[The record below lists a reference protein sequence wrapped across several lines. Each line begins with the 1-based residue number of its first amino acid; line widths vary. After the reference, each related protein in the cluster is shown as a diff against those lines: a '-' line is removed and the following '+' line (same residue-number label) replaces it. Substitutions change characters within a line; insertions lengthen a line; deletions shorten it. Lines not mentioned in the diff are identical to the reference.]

1 MTDEFSEQKK
11 RLMEVAMELIA
22 DHGYTGTSIRDIAQA
37 HGTSISNIY
46 HYFGSKDGLLV
57 AILQHLSGLL
67 LDELKKVAAG
77 DLEPREGLKRLVATH
92 LRLSTENTKGAKVFL
107 LDAEHFSSDGN
118 RISREIQLEVL
129 DIYVG
134 QLARLQ
140 EAGLIGNRN
149 LKIIAFNIL
158 ACINWQLRWLRP
170 GTSLSAAQAHEEIL
184 DFVLNGVLG
193 NSCSRT

>member
-1 MTDEFSEQKK
+1 MTEEFSDQKK
-11 RLMEVAMELIA
+11 RLMAVAMELIA

-57 AILQHLSGLL
+57 AILQNLSGLL
-67 LDELKKVAAG
+67 LDALKKVVAENH
-77 DLEPREGLKRLVATH
+77 EPKESLKCLVATH
-92 LRLSTENTKGAKVFL
+92 LQLSAENTKGAKVFL
-107 LDAEHFSSDGN
+107 LDAEHFSSEGN

-134 QLARLQ
+134 QLRRLQ
-140 EAGLIGNRN
+140 EAGLTGNRN
-149 LKIIAFNIL
+149 LKIMAFNIL

-170 GTSLSAAQAHEEIL
+170 GTGLKSDQAHQEIL
-184 DFVLNGVLG
+184 EFVVNGVLG
-193 NSCSRT
+193 TSCSRA